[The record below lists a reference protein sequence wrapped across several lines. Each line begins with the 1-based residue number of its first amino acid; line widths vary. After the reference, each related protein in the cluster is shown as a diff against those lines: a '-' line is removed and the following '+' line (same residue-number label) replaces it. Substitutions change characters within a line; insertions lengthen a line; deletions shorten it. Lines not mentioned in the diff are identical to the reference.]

1 MLQIIESY
9 NQLNMFDLLLVYEES
24 NLEHG
29 AACAPDASKWEQLRI
44 GEAHMR
50 DYVVN
55 FLKTPGTKI
64 AVWAAENGY
73 VSALRLEGYDDGFLI
88 TGLETLPNVRGR
100 GYATSLLNEVADR
113 IPDKLY
119 AHVYKGNL
127 ASIAVHRKTGFK
139 IISDRATLLDG
150 TVSSKYF
157 TLAIH

>member
-50 DYVVN
+50 DYVLN
-55 FLKTPGTKI
+55 FLKTPGSKI
-64 AVWAAENGY
+64 AVCATENGY

-88 TGLETLPNVRGR
+88 TGLETLPGARGS
-100 GYATSLLNEVADR
+100 GYATSLLKEVADCV
-113 IPDKLY
+113 PEKLY
-119 AHVYKGNL
+119 AHVKKGNHP
-127 ASIAVHRKTGFK
+127 SIAAHKRAGFK
-139 IISDRATLLDG
+139 VILDHATLLDG
-150 TVSSKYF
+150 TVSSQYF
-157 TLAIH
+157 TLEIH